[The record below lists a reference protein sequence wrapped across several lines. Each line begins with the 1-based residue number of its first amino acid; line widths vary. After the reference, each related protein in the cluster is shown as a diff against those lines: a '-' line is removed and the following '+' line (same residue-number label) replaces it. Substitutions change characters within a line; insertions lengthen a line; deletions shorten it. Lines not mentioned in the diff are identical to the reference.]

1 MPVANSDMKWLL
13 SGDSGNSDE
22 NASLGGGRSST
33 EVVFSPIL
41 NNLFD
46 NVTAPQAASGEIE
59 YRCIYLQN
67 DHATDDVDDLKI
79 WINTNTPSTSTTI
92 AIGLD
97 PVGKNGIADSISPST
112 EAPAGVTFTTPTT
125 QGSGLDVGL
134 LEAQDVYPV
143 WIRRTVT
150 AGAGAASSDPFYL
163 DVGGTPL

>member
-1 MPVANSDMKWLL
+1 MPVVNTDMKWLL
-13 SGDSGNSDE
+13 SGDSGNTDE

-33 EVVFSPIL
+33 EVVVSPIL

-46 NVTAPQAASGEIE
+46 NVTAGQALAGEIE

-67 DHATDDVDDLKI
+67 DHATDSVDDVTV
-79 WINTNTPSTSTTI
+79 WISSNTPSTSTTI

-97 PVGKNGIADSISPST
+97 PAGKNGTADTISPST
-112 EAPAGVTFTTPTT
+112 EAPAGVTFSTPTT
-125 QGSGLDVGL
+125 QGSGLAVGL
-134 LEAQDVYPV
+134 LQAQDVYPV

-150 AGAGAASSDPFYL
+150 AAAAAASSDPFYI